1 MLELWKFLAIVST
14 ALFAGAALY
23 INVAEHPARML
34 LETRNAVRQWA
45 PSYQRATL
53 MQAPAVLAQGGECG
67 ALREGA
73 DIALPG
79 GGQPRTD
86 EAAYGACSNNGYL
99 HGWDTFVS
107 LAAT

>member
-1 MLELWKFLAIVST
+1 MLGATLDRTGPLSATITRSCGPRSDAWSDALAG
-14 ALFAGAALY
+14 LNQL
-23 INVAEHPARML
+23 
-34 LETRNAVRQWA
+34 
-45 PSYQRATL
+45 ATL
-53 MQAPAVLAQGGECG
+53 MQAPAVFAQGRECG

-79 GGQPRTD
+79 GGQTRTD
-86 EAAYGACSNNGYL
+86 EAAYGAGPNNGYL